1 MTSSYRGYARASDNL
16 NSGKVIDP
24 SQKILQRNKEFLE
37 DYRRVREFERQ
48 QEADAFQQYQK
59 NTQTATNSQVQTAD
73 LRADYGQLVSN
84 QKQANVEKKQAAMQQ
99 AFERKSKEPSYWDK
113 TLGTAK
119 ALVNLSAKANKLYG
133 DYKKAE
139 EAAKVQ
145 DNQNDYVDDL
155 TTKYNARY
163 GAPANTPPATSPVTP
178 QSYMG

>member
-48 QEADAFQQYQK
+48 QEAEAFQQYQK
-59 NTQTATNSQVQTAD
+59 NTQTATNSQVDAANLQAN
-73 LRADYGQLVSN
+73 YGKIVSD
-84 QKQANVEKKQAAMQQ
+84 QKQANVRKKQAAMQQ
-99 AFERKSKEPSYWDK
+99 AFDRKAKEPSNWEK

-119 ALVNLSAKANKLYG
+119 ALVNLSATASKVYG

-139 EAAKVQ
+139 
-145 DNQNDYVDDL
+145 
-155 TTKYNARY
+155 
-163 GAPANTPPATSPVTP
+163 
-178 QSYMG
+178 